1 MENHIIYLQHTR
13 SEIMIDY
20 KNIRTYFSVFLGSD
34 IDAYGE
40 TYPEVVDSS
49 IDVIGA
55 IDNDLIDEIDKFLA
69 EYPTNELA
77 GPAMNLIT
85 ENRVGDCAGFPP
97 TLIDFLTWLSAYLK
111 QKRDE

>member
-1 MENHIIYLQHTR
+1 LWGHTVWMG

-20 KNIRTYFSVFLGSD
+20 KNIRTYFSVFLGND

>member
-1 MENHIIYLQHTR
+1 MGC
-13 SEIMIDY
+13 EIMIDY